1 MHQLAESEPGGGSAA
16 RRRVY
21 TSRRTLSHL
30 ERITPLDNLHH
41 VASPTPQGE
50 DPPSGGNSLPGWSS
64 TRKTLLHQLADKEGL
79 LDHHA
84 IIIIAPEPQGFVI
97 YIVYR

>member
-41 VASPTPQGE
+41 VASPTLQGE
-50 DPPSGGNSLPGWSS
+50 NSLSGGNSPPGWSF

-79 LDHHA
+79 LDQMFRHA
-84 IIIIAPEPQGFVI
+84 KMFQNVRVAPTM
-97 YIVYR
+97 